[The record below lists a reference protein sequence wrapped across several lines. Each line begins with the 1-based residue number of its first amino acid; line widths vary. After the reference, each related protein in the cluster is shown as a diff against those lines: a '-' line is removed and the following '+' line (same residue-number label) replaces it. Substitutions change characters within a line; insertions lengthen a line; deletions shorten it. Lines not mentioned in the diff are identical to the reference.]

1 MRQPGERMFEVTLGG
16 AVLAGLLSFLSPCIL
31 PMVPFYLGYLA
42 GTGARHA
49 EAGAVSGTAAVDR
62 GRALLF
68 TALFCAGIIVVFV
81 ALGASASLA
90 GQVLREWFGLLR
102 WVAAAIIILMGL
114 HFLGLLP
121 IALLYR
127 QFKLERGEVGNI
139 GLAGAFVMGL
149 AFAFGWTPCVGPV
162 LGVILFTAGSTQ
174 TAAQGAW
181 LLLAYGIG
189 MTLPFLLAAVFIAPF
204 TRFMARF
211 RHHLGAVE
219 KLTGGLLVV
228 FGLLIATN
236 SVNLI
241 AQWMLDNFSVF
252 SRFG

>member
-1 MRQPGERMFEVTLGG
+1 MFEVTLGG

-42 GTGARHA
+42 GTGMRQA
-49 EAGAVSGTAAVDR
+49 EAGGTPPGR
-62 GRALLF
+62 GRTLLF
-68 TALFCAGIIVVFV
+68 TALFSAGIITVFV

-90 GQVLREWFGLLR
+90 GQVLREWFDLLR
-102 WVAAAIIILMGL
+102 WIAAGIIVLMGL

-121 IALLYR
+121 IGLLYR
-127 QFKLERGEVGNI
+127 QFRLDGAAGPAREI

-162 LGVILFTAGSTQ
+162 LGVILFTAGSLQ
-174 TAAQGAW
+174 TAAEGAW

-189 MTLPFLLAAVFIAPF
+189 MTLPFLLAAVFVAPF
-204 TRFMARF
+204 TRLMRRF
-211 RHHLGAVE
+211 QRHLGTVE
-219 KLTGGLLVV
+219 KLTGALLVV
-228 FGLLIATN
+228 FGLLIATD

-241 AQWMLDNFSVF
+241 AQWMLDEFPIF
-252 SRFG
+252 SRYG